1 MNHKTEYQL
10 KITELARKLESGW
23 STSQIL
29 KEYMPKWGLSSRSI
43 ERYLAFARDLVASR
57 MKKREA
63 VIESVRA
70 DIIAHEAET
79 WLKSNLELEARLC
92 AIVSGKVEFDKIV
105 RDGKEITTVKCRP
118 SCAEVINAID
128 LLLKMRKVYKDIDT
142 NQPRVIEIVVDNEE
156 ERLAVERIR
165 EQGRL
170 DSGN

>member
-1 MNHKTEYQL
+1 MNHKIEYRL

-23 STSQIL
+23 STADVM
-29 KEYMPKWGLSSRSI
+29 KEYMPKWGLTSRSI

-70 DIIAHEAET
+70 DIIAEEAET

-92 AIVSGKVEFDKIV
+92 AIVAGKVEFDKTV
-105 RDGKEITTVKCRP
+105 RNGKEFTSVKCHP
-118 SCAEVINAID
+118 SCTEVITAID
-128 LLLKMRKVYKDIDT
+128 LLLKLRRAYKDT
-142 NQPRVIEIVVDNEE
+142 SANQPNVIEIVVDNEE
-156 ERLAVERIR
+156 ERIAVEKIR

-170 DSGN
+170 DSGE